1 MIIRFKDRAYLEAQA
16 HIEPVCTREMLEFAG
31 TFAEIPDDEM
41 PTRAGFL
48 HYEGYS
54 WHEDWYVIVYD
65 KPVMETY
72 DFNYTLKSENIIQ
85 DAFRG
90 IALDPSAPPI
100 VADIVD
106 NLQYIT
112 MKSPYVASPRV
123 FSMGSYELR
132 FEKSVDET
140 PQMYVKFKDSS
151 EYQMA
156 GYFRNPLARLLSDVP
171 VLSPS
176 NQRVNELKA
185 HSVVRMVVQAYIS
198 LAKTTQ
204 VGNKGLVLKSSKS
217 IVILDRNKFLELP
230 FGGQTRD
237 AIHYITGSSGLFL
250 RAHRLDMDYT
260 DLRQVIRE
268 ISSLSQVDS
277 ATFDGN
283 LLDRVHVGDLELD
296 ELKDDVNH
304 FYIGSQQSNW
314 YRLPLSL
321 RDTHFS
327 ELPLHTCPVFGFLSA
342 TASKYK
348 AVDTEP
354 SALVMSFFSK
364 IYYKKELALAPFYAT
379 QSAEDFEILLNK
391 VKAHLPAN
399 HDLNTTPMAI
409 CVNDSWYTE
418 GQLHDMEQQNK
429 AFEKYNLVKVD
440 YNKFLYAGSKFYAD
454 DSDVIGDYD
463 SSPSIEFFGER
474 DDLHLGVELEVDKG
488 GETHYNAAI
497 ALGILGNKHAYAMH
511 DGSLN
516 DGFEMATMPMTL
528 DYHMSIEQRYKDAF
542 GFLSSFNYA
551 SHNTST
557 CGLHV
562 HFDRS
567 FFGRGRQTQTLKAS
581 YLALIMEKNW
591 EKFVQFSRRDYGR
604 LDQWAKKL
612 DLVSDIYADD
622 NDEDAVNKFNNKY
635 GDGDKYVALNTNHAH
650 SFELRIFR
658 GTLKPETYLATVQ
671 FVDNLVRVA
680 KDCTTLA
687 KAQQITFADII
698 NYKPHAHLVDYVTSR
713 GILTRDYI
721 EYRGE

>member
-1 MIIRFKDRAYLEAQA
+1 MYIRFKDRAYLETQYDVSPNMT
-16 HIEPVCTREMLEFAG
+16 HEMLGFAG
-31 TFAEIPDDEM
+31 MVVEIPDGDI
-41 PTRAGFL
+41 PTRGGYL
-48 HYEGYS
+48 YYEGYS
-54 WHEDWYVIVYD
+54 WHESWYVFELA
-65 KPVMETY
+65 PVREDY

-140 PQMYVKFKDSS
+140 PQMYVKFKDST

-198 LAKTTQ
+198 LAKMTE
-204 VGNKGLVLKSSKS
+204 VGHKGLVLKSSKS
-217 IVILDRNKFLELP
+217 IYILDRNKFLELP
-230 FGGQTRD
+230 FGGLSRD
-237 AIHYITGSSGLFL
+237 AIHYITSSSGLFL
-250 RAHRLDMDYT
+250 RTHRLDIDYT

-277 ATFDGN
+277 ATFDVN
-283 LLDRVHVGDLELD
+283 LLDKVHVGDLELD

-304 FYIGSQQSNW
+304 FYIGGQQAGW

-321 RDTHFS
+321 KDTHFS

-342 TASKYK
+342 TTGKYK

-354 SALVMSFFSK
+354 SALVMSFFTK
-364 IYYKKELALAPFYAT
+364 IYYKKEVALAPFYT
-379 QSAEDFEILLNK
+379 IQSAEDFEILLNK
-391 VKAHLPAN
+391 AKAHLPAT
-399 HDLNTTPMAI
+399 HELNTLPMAT
-409 CVNDSWYTE
+409 CVNDSWYTA
-418 GQLHDMEQQNK
+418 GQLYDMEQQNK
-429 AFEKYNLVKVD
+429 AFEKFNLVKVD
-440 YNKFLYAGSKFYAD
+440 YNKFLYAGNKFYTD
-454 DSDVIGDYD
+454 DTDVIGDYD
-463 SSPSIEFFGER
+463 SSPTAQFFGES

-488 GETHYNAAI
+488 GEIHYNAAI
-497 ALGILGNKHAYAMH
+497 ALGVLGFKHAYAMH

-516 DGFEMATMPMTL
+516 DGFEIATMPMTL
-528 DYHMSIEQRYKDAF
+528 DYHMSLEQRYKDAF
-542 GFLSSFNYA
+542 GFLTSFNYA

-562 HFDRS
+562 HFDRA

-612 DLVSDIYADD
+612 DLVADIYADD

-635 GDGDKYVALNTNHAH
+635 GDGDKYVALNTNHQH

-658 GTLKPETYLATVQ
+658 GTLKPETYLATIQ

-698 NYKPHAHLVDYVTSR
+698 NYKPHTHLVDYVTSR
-713 GILTRDYI
+713 GILTREYI